1 MIVSEELRLV
11 FTGDIAVNIAGFTE
25 EQAKF
30 NVLAPYLM
38 TSVNMNS
45 RLATAEREV
54 LADRFPPEKY
64 LYCCGH
70 GAVLENV
77 KNRGRGI

>member
-11 FTGDIAVNIAGFTE
+11 FTGDITVNIAGFTE

-45 RLATAEREV
+45 QLATAEREGFWRTGFRRRNICTAAV
-54 LADRFPPEKY
+54 TERFWKM
-64 LYCCGH
+64 
-70 GAVLENV
+70 
-77 KNRGRGI
+77 